1 MHRTGSMEHRWSP
14 SQTMHPGS
22 TGLTMVRQPSGGMP
36 RALSAALDR
45 EMSGQLP
52 PSVVPIVP
60 ARPGSGIPGHALEL
74 DPARWVSHA
83 PVLKLTLVRVDQV
96 NGRDLCTTA
105 VLFAGQML
113 LMSAD
118 SHTLEL
124 ARSAPTCSPVLQ
136 ISNLVQP
143 CTAN

>member
-1 MHRTGSMEHRWSP
+1 MSSDRDPTRRGAQSPTPMHRTGSMEHRWSP

-74 DPARWVSHA
+74 DPARWEPHA
-83 PVLKLTLVRVDQV
+83 PVHGCFSPGYV
-96 NGRDLCTTA
+96 GA
-105 VLFAGQML
+105 VVELGPAQLAPG
-113 LMSAD
+113 
-118 SHTLEL
+118 HHWWRRLEL
-124 ARSAPTCSPVLQ
+124 GWASM
-136 ISNLVQP
+136 
-143 CTAN
+143 TA

>member
-1 MHRTGSMEHRWSP
+1 MRRTGSMEHHWSP

-74 DPARWVSHA
+74 DPARWEPRATVVKLM
-83 PVLKLTLVRVDQV
+83 PVRMIPV
-96 NGRDLCTTA
+96 NGRHLCIIA
-105 VLFAGQML
+105 VL
-113 LMSAD
+113 
-118 SHTLEL
+118 
-124 ARSAPTCSPVLQ
+124 
-136 ISNLVQP
+136 
-143 CTAN
+143 